1 MAVQF
6 TKKNF
11 KSLVDNGHGGSAA
24 KDNDGY
30 EFTAFAIDGD
40 VLGMCV
46 VKDGGKWNVIDPRT
60 GLRLCSGK
68 TREEAAENATSPK
81 TVLYFANLYR
91 TEQYTEMVDRFL
103 RIVTHGAVE
112 QDATKQDAP
121 KPKAPKAP
129 KKQAAKPKS
138 TKPKA
143 PAKPK
148 KQAPK
153 EQDEL
158 AKALAELAKVNKE
171 LDDLKNGKLDEMI
184 AAKADEIFGSV
195 YEKISADLDNI
206 IGNITVEQA
215 DKMADELPSEVENVA
230 ATWTIADARK
240 WAAINGFTADQVNP
254 ERKDCIW
261 IYGVRKDDKPMHER
275 LTKMGLRWGGK
286 GWYVDPKR
294 AMK

>member
-1 MAVQF
+1 MAVHF

-11 KSLVDNGHGGSAA
+11 KSLVDNGHGGSAV

-40 VLGMCV
+40 VLCMCV

-60 GLRLCSGK
+60 GLRLCDGK
-68 TREEAAENATSPK
+68 TREEAAKNATQPK
-81 TVLYFANLYR
+81 MVMYFANLYR
-91 TEQYTEMVDRFL
+91 SEQYTEMVDKFL

-112 QDATKQDAP
+112 QDAPKKDAP

-129 KKQAAKPKS
+129 KKRAAKPKS

-286 GWYVDPKR
+286 GWYIDPKR

>member
-11 KSLVDNGHGGSAA
+11 KSLVDNGHGGNTA

-40 VLGMCV
+40 ILNMCV

-60 GLRLCSGK
+60 GLRLCDGK
-68 TREEAAENATSPK
+68 TREEAAKNATQPK
-81 TVLYFANLYR
+81 MVMYFANLYR
-91 TEQYTEMVDRFL
+91 SEQYMEMVDKFL

-112 QDATKQDAP
+112 QDA
-121 KPKAPKAP
+121 PKAPKE
-129 KKQAAKPKS
+129 QASKPKVKAPV
-138 TKPKA
+138 KPKN
-143 PAKPK
+143 
-148 KQAPK
+148 QAPK

-171 LDDLKNGKLDEMI
+171 LEDLKNGKLDEMI

-195 YEKISADLDNI
+195 YEKISADINNI
-206 IGNITVEQA
+206 IENITVEQA
-215 DKMADELPSEVENVA
+215 DKMADNLPSEVENVA

-286 GWYVDPKR
+286 GWYIDPKR

>member
-11 KSLVDNGHGGSAA
+11 KSLVDNGHGGSMA

-40 VLGMCV
+40 ILNMCV

-60 GLRLCSGK
+60 GLRLCDGK
-68 TREEAAENATSPK
+68 TREEAAKNATQPK
-81 TVLYFANLYR
+81 MVMYFANLYHS
-91 TEQYTEMVDRFL
+91 EQYMEMVDKFL

-112 QDATKQDAP
+112 QDAPKQDSP

-143 PAKPK
+143 PAK
-148 KQAPK
+148 PK

-195 YEKISADLDNI
+195 YEKISADLGNI

-286 GWYVDPKR
+286 GWYIDPKR